1 MPLEHPHVPAGS
13 FLTGIAEE
21 SQQLAQ
27 LLLHLGPLPTR
38 RTTWHLDR
46 LWLSALGRNGSRALK
61 QVEAVRAYLLTLGRG
76 GAVAISEPAAAARPG
91 GR

>member
-1 MPLEHPHVPAGS
+1 MAPDLAKVPERLRPDWLTLWLKNPAHIQPGTRMPTNFPEK
-13 FLTGIAEE
+13 AEE
-21 SQQLAQ
+21 NAFPEV
-27 LLLHLGPLPTR
+27 LGG
-38 RTTWHLDR
+38 DQ
-46 LWLSALGRNGSRALK
+46 AK